1 MAGPGPGSR
10 AQTPG
15 PVSRWRARPATT
27 SGRAAAAAAE
37 VEAARRQRRASFP
50 GLMAA
55 LGAERPARAVPVVH
69 GKVPPGLRGGYFLR
83 NGPDFRHEPLF
94 PDDTHWFDGDGLV
107 HFVGLGGEAEAEYG
121 CNYVETQVSTCG
133 RRAAG
138 GAEG

>member
-1 MAGPGPGSR
+1 
-10 AQTPG
+10 
-15 PVSRWRARPATT
+15 
-27 SGRAAAAAAE
+27 
-37 VEAARRQRRASFP
+37 
-50 GLMAA
+50 MAA
-55 LGAERPARAVPVVH
+55 LGAERRARAVPVVH

-133 RRAAG
+133 RRAALG